1 MIRAKKLIR
10 IARKWCKLSSVGRKR
25 IYILRSDDADH
36 VNSSPCNPSSTVAK
50 RGHFVVYTIDEKRFE
65 MPLAYLYTNIFQE
78 LFKMSEEEFGLSSSR
93 PITLPCDVF
102 MSHVVLHIQ
111 RGATKDIEKALIN
124 SINISRCSLAPD
136 RCTSEQLLV
145 CGF

>member
-1 MIRAKKLIR
+1 MISAKKLIR
-10 IARKWCKLSSVGRKR
+10 IARKWRKLSSIGRKR
-25 IYILRSDDADH
+25 IYFLRSDDAD
-36 VNSSPCNPSSTVAK
+36 VNPSPCNPSTVAE

-93 PITLPCDVF
+93 PITLPCDSVF
-102 MSHVVLHIQ
+102 MSYVVLLIQ
-111 RGATKDIEKALIN
+111 KGATKDLEKALIN
-124 SINISRCSLAPD
+124 SINISRCSLTPD
-136 RCTSEQLLV
+136 RCTCEQLLV